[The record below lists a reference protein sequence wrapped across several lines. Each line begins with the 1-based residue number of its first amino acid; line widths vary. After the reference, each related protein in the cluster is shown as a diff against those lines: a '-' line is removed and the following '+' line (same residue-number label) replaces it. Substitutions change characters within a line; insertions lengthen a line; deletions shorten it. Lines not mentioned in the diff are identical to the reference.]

1 MESTW
6 GRYDT
11 PGEIQH
17 TLSPYEPNKYSH
29 DFNLGVKYIV
39 KVVDGFHRNVDRLT
53 PERVYEAL
61 AHTVGHIPSNLTIVR
76 TNDGKNG
83 IWEAKNIN
91 AYTPHTL
98 GSVIKYI
105 VDNYPSK
112 SEMDTVRREQTVN
125 IYEDGLIKI
134 VAPQSY
140 ASSCMYGA
148 GTRWCTT
155 SKESDRHFKRETDK
169 RALVYVLSK
178 SIDSNNPTYKVAWQI
193 PYTRKINKILSIDD
207 VNLNKVKF
215 WDAEDISMGDRY
227 PSLTTEYFSTLPI
240 GLKSAIVDYTQKMMD
255 EYYQGVGFSEDPN
268 MQALVQHLNIPQ
280 DNIQDIDKMDFTN
293 FGMSIY
299 VYDDYGY
306 TVASESGVD
315 NARAMWADD
324 FFDSSSFDDA
334 ISILGGNY
342 SDYIYITDT
351 HGIATD
357 MADSIISDLSDEDLL
372 DEAKR
377 SRDREVKELLEDYM
391 ISSGTESDFDD
402 DEEELEEK
410 FSKEEITPSE
420 YTAELDRIQK
430 ERKELSVYLD
440 NKLKTI
446 REILRGLIKRE
457 YEDEMSN
464 YPVRWLKDFGWWEDN
479 KPTKKAFELDIVSLD
494 EDAIKSDLENILDLD
509 YFSTTGNYYSTIVDG
524 ERYYIFPTDI

>member
-1 MESTW
+1 MESTG

-155 SKESDRHFKRETDK
+155 SKHKGQEYFDMYTKKNMALIYFIFKKPQKVKSVYFENGDIVHGVGDEMFNK
-169 RALVYVLSK
+169 LALYFDIKKGTGIWFDEADSMVDGLGLLKAYIRLTSTNPDQEFKTIKTKLNEYLTSK
-178 SIDSNNPTYKVAWQI
+178 DERSTL
-193 PYTRKINKILSIDD
+193 RKI
-207 VNLNKVKF
+207 
-215 WDAEDISMGDRY
+215 
-227 PSLTTEYFSTLPI
+227 
-240 GLKSAIVDYTQKMMD
+240 
-255 EYYQGVGFSEDPN
+255 
-268 MQALVQHLNIPQ
+268 
-280 DNIQDIDKMDFTN
+280 
-293 FGMSIY
+293 
-299 VYDDYGY
+299 
-306 TVASESGVD
+306 
-315 NARAMWADD
+315 
-324 FFDSSSFDDA
+324 
-334 ISILGGNY
+334 
-342 SDYIYITDT
+342 
-351 HGIATD
+351 
-357 MADSIISDLSDEDLL
+357 
-372 DEAKR
+372 
-377 SRDREVKELLEDYM
+377 
-391 ISSGTESDFDD
+391 
-402 DEEELEEK
+402 
-410 FSKEEITPSE
+410 
-420 YTAELDRIQK
+420 
-430 ERKELSVYLD
+430 
-440 NKLKTI
+440 
-446 REILRGLIKRE
+446 IKRG
-457 YEDEMSN
+457 
-464 YPVRWLKDFGWWEDN
+464 R
-479 KPTKKAFELDIVSLD
+479 I
-494 EDAIKSDLENILDLD
+494 
-509 YFSTTGNYYSTIVDG
+509 
-524 ERYYIFPTDI
+524 